1 MRWKRSGLAALA
13 NGKRK
18 ARKGR
23 GRNGASELA
32 ALAALAICQLLCWA
46 VSVYLEK
53 KGKKVGSSGERREK
67 ENETSPNKVKWK

>member
-1 MRWKRSGLAALA
+1 MEG
-13 NGKRK
+13 K

-32 ALAALAICQLLCWA
+32 ALAICQLLCWA
-46 VSVYLEK
+46 VSIYLE
-53 KGKKVGSSGERREK
+53 GKERVAGSSGERREK